1 MGKLIKFS
9 ILTVCLNAGDK
20 LAKTIESVLAQ
31 TYDNFEIIVKDG
43 GSTDGSLT
51 ALDKYRNSDG
61 MLKLSEKY
69 RKDDGMR
76 RAPDTACPD
85 DMAAPRIRLVEEKD
99 TSIYDAMNQAIRVA
113 TGDYYIFLNCGDY
126 LMDETVLAR
135 CAKHI
140 VATKADILYGDQY
153 LQTVG
158 CVVPSP
164 KKLTDFTCYRNI
176 PCHQVCFYH
185 KRLFA
190 SRGYD
195 LQYPVRADY
204 EHFLW
209 CKYKANAKI
218 CAMDFPVCS
227 YEGEGFSETGKR
239 VRMARQEHKKI
250 TKQYL
255 GVKCIG
261 YQFVM
266 WITLQPLRKRMAES
280 KTFSAFY
287 QRVKR
292 LLYRR

>member
-1 MGKLIKFS
+1 MIKFS

-20 LAKTIESVLAQ
+20 LANTIDSVLAQ
-31 TYDNFEIIVKDG
+31 TYGNYEIIVKDG
-43 GSTDGSLT
+43 GSTDGSLKV
-51 ALDKYRNSDG
+51 LDKYQNSADG
-61 MLKLSEKY
+61 SLKVPDAASL
-69 RKDDGMR
+69 DD
-76 RAPDTACPD
+76 AF
-85 DMAAPRIRLVEEKD
+85 APRIRLIEEKD
-99 TSIYDAMNQAIRVA
+99 TSIYNAMNQAIRYA

-126 LMDETVLAR
+126 LMDETVLDR
-135 CAKHI
+135 CAKQI
-140 VATKADILYGDQY
+140 AATKADILYGDQY

-164 KKLTDFTCYRNI
+164 KKLSDFTCYCNI

-185 KRLFA
+185 KKLFA

-209 CKYKANAKI
+209 CKYKANATI
-218 CAMDFPVCS
+218 HAMDFPVCS
-227 YEGEGFSETGKR
+227 YEGAGFSETGQR

-255 GVKCIG
+255 GAKCIV

-287 QRVKR
+287 QMAKR